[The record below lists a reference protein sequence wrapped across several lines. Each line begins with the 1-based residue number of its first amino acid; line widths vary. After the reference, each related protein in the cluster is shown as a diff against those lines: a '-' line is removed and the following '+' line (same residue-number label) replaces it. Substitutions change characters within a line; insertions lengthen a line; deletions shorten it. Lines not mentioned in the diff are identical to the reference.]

1 MAPDQPPADGV
12 TGGPEP
18 PGGWPNIADYW
29 PDAPQRM
36 GPPADVHEDPAAA
49 PTRIGPLLREQMPRP
64 VPADRPAEQPRR
76 RRVRPLLGTTVTV
89 LVLLAGGAVA
99 YRKTADRN
107 PVAQPRP
114 AGSAMPAPSGSAGP
128 AAVLPK
134 QNPSPSTS
142 SSAPPAS
149 TAPATGPATGTF
161 WLVDDVTEISLS
173 TGRVPGGIARV
184 RVPDGSNAVPK
195 ATTDGNSIRL
205 AVGSRGGGGST
216 RIEVQLDNRIS
227 WAIRLGGGARHMTL
241 DLGGATVRS
250 VAFERGVAGIDLTL
264 PRLSRTLPI
273 RMTGGVNQWRI
284 GTDGQVAVRVVARG
298 GAGQVVLYGDNRGG
312 LARGERVSANG
323 GSGIDVDA
331 TAGFGTLTVART

>member
-1 MAPDQPPADGV
+1 MEPDLPPAGGV

-36 GPPADVHEDPAAA
+36 GPPADLHEDPAAA
-49 PTRIGPLLREQMPRP
+49 PTRIGPPLHEQVPRP
-64 VPADRPAEQPRR
+64 VPADRPAVPRRGR
-76 RRVRPLLGTTVTV
+76 RRVRPLLGAAVTV

-99 YRKTADRN
+99 YRKVADRT

-114 AGSAMPAPSGSAGP
+114 SGSAAP
-128 AAVLPK
+128 APPGSPAPVAVLPK
-134 QNPSPSTS
+134 QNPTPATRSP
-142 SSAPPAS
+142 APPTSA
-149 TAPATGPATGTF
+149 GPATGTF
-161 WLVDDVTEISLS
+161 WLVNDVSEISLS
-173 TGRVPGGIARV
+173 SARVDDGIARV
-184 RVPDGSNAVPK
+184 RVPDGSDAVPK
-195 ATTDGNSIRL
+195 ATTDGNTIRL
-205 AVGSRGGGGST
+205 AVGSRRGGGST

-227 WAIRLGGGARHMTL
+227 WAIRLGGGARDMTL

-250 VAFERGVAGIDLTL
+250 VAFEGGVANIDLTL
-264 PRLSRTLPI
+264 PRLGRTLPI

-298 GAGQVVLYGDNRGG
+298 GAGKVVLYGDDRGG